1 MGRTIGLIMA
11 LQDKCSPNI
20 KKVADKLGMTEKE
33 AKKLNNTIS
42 KLSKELGGKLKTACT
57 AVSAGIGAVVAT
69 AGVLVNK
76 SMEAGDRIDKMSQ
89 KIGMSRKAFQEWD
102 YIMSQNGG
110 NVESLQ
116 MGYKALAGQMDGVRK
131 GSKDSTAIFQKLGVA
146 VKDNNGQLRSQEDV
160 FNDSVRA
167 LQRMKNPT
175 EKAIIASKL
184 FGKSA
189 LEMKP
194 LLNQSADAVDNL
206 RQKAND
212 LGMVMSD
219 DAVDASVKLKDTIDT
234 VQRTFSAFG
243 NQIGAEIM
251 PIVQELADELIA
263 HLPQIKSV
271 LTPVFEGLTNVVK
284 FLVDHFKG
292 LVAIGT
298 AVLGTFVAFQAING
312 VITTIKTLQTVIQ
325 AVSVAQGVWNALM
338 IANPIGLIAVG
349 IGALIGIITA
359 LVMNWDAVKN
369 AFLGFYEKIKP
380 ALTTIGNYIK
390 LAFNMTPLGMFI
402 NGIKLLVQNWDKV
415 TEAVKK
421 AVDAVKKFVG
431 IKGKTEVETKDGTTV
446 KKNAVGTS
454 YFSGGATRINEFG
467 GEIVDLPQGSR
478 IIPHDISQQ
487 MAKNSGGGIT
497 VNVNIMGN
505 MIGNNEFLNQLTD
518 AFARKLQVAMAVR

>member
-1 MGRTIGLIMA
+1 MGKTIGLIMA
-11 LQDKCSPNI
+11 IQDKVSPNI
-20 KKVADKLGMTEKE
+20 KKIADKIGITEKE
-33 AKKLNNTIS
+33 AKKLNNQVN
-42 KLSKELGGKLKTACT
+42 KLSKDLSNKLKGACT
-57 AVSAGIGAVVAT
+57 AVGIGFGAVTAT

-89 KIGMSRKAFQEWD
+89 KIGMSRQAFQEWD
-102 YIMSQNGG
+102 FIMSQNGG
-110 NVESLQ
+110 SVESLQ
-116 MGYKALAGQMDGVRK
+116 MGYKTLASQMGNVQK

-243 NQIGAEIM
+243 NQIGAQLV
-251 PIVQELADELIA
+251 PYVQQLADELIN
-263 HLPQIKSV
+263 HLPQIKSALDPV
-271 LTPVFEGLTNVVK
+271 LNGLSNTIK
-284 FLVDHFKG
+284 FLMEHINGV
-292 LVAIGT
+292 I
-298 AVLGTFVAFQAING
+298 FVATACLSTFLAYKAING

-325 AVSVAQGVWNALM
+325 AVTEAQGLWNAVM
-338 IANPIGLIAVG
+338 IANPIGLIATG
-349 IGALIGIITA
+349 IGLLIAGIVLLIK
-359 LVMNWDAVKN
+359 NWDTVKQKTVEFATVAVQKIKSMW
-369 AFLGFYEKIKP
+369 EKIKP
-380 ALTTIGNYIK
+380 IFEKIAKIAKI
-390 LAFNMTPLGMFI
+390 AFQFTPVGMAI
-402 NGIKLLVQNWDKV
+402 NAG
-415 TEAVKK
+415 K
-421 AVDAVKKFVG
+421 AVAGAVEKH
-431 IKGKTEVETKDGTTV
+431 
-446 KKNAVGTS
+446 KKNALGTS
-454 YFSGGATRINEFG
+454 YYSGGSTRINEFG

-478 IIPHDISQQ
+478 IIPHDISRE
-487 MAKNSGGGIT
+487 MAKNSGGGI
-497 VNVNIMGN
+497 NVQVTIMGN
-505 MIGNNEFLNQLTD
+505 MIGNQEFLNQLAD
-518 AFARKLQVAMAVR
+518 VFARKLQVAMAVK